1 LDGPSEVF
9 SQNRMPNIASAK
21 KRLRQNI
28 AIREQN
34 RSKRSFVRNRC
45 KNVVQAVRQ
54 GNIEDADKLFR
65 EAVKALDQASSKR
78 IVHKNAA
85 ARKKSRLS
93 AMIRKL
99 KEKEGEK
106 QPVASGN

>member
-1 LDGPSEVF
+1 
-9 SQNRMPNIASAK
+9 MPNIASAK

-28 AIREQN
+28 ATREQN
-34 RSKRSFVRNRC
+34 RARRSFVRNRC
-45 KNVVQAVRQ
+45 KNVVKAVQ
-54 GNIEDADKLFR
+54 LGNIDDADRLFR
-65 EAVKALDQASSKR
+65 DAVKALDQASSKR

-99 KEKEGEK
+99 KEKVK
-106 QPVASGN
+106 LAATMNS

>member
-1 LDGPSEVF
+1 
-9 SQNRMPNIASAK
+9 MPNIGSAK

-28 AIREQN
+28 ATRERN
-34 RSKRSFVRNRC
+34 RDRRSFVRNRC
-45 KNVVQAVRQ
+45 KNVVKAVLA
-54 GNIEDADKLFR
+54 GSVEDAEKLFR

-78 IVHKNAA
+78 IVHRNAA

-99 KEKEGEK
+99 KE
-106 QPVASGN
+106 SGK

>member
-1 LDGPSEVF
+1 
-9 SQNRMPNIASAK
+9 MPNIASAK
-21 KRLRQNI
+21 KRLRQNV
-28 AIREQN
+28 ATRERN
-34 RSKRSFVRNRC
+34 RARRSFVRNRC
-45 KNVVQAVRQ
+45 KNVIKAVLA
-54 GNIEDADKLFR
+54 GKVDDADKLFR

-99 KEKEGEK
+99 KE
-106 QPVASGN
+106 SGKS

>member
-1 LDGPSEVF
+1 
-9 SQNRMPNIASAK
+9 MPNIASAK

-28 AIREQN
+28 ATRERN
-34 RSKRSFVRNRC
+34 RARRSFVRNRC
-45 KNVVQAVRQ
+45 KNVVKAVRA
-54 GNIEDADKLFR
+54 GSVEDAEQLFR

-78 IVHKNAA
+78 IVHRNAA

-99 KEKEGEK
+99 KESVK
-106 QPVASGN
+106 

>member
-1 LDGPSEVF
+1 
-9 SQNRMPNIASAK
+9 MPNIASAK

-28 AIREQN
+28 ATRERN
-34 RSKRSFVRNRC
+34 RASRSFVRNRC
-45 KNVVQAVRQ
+45 KNVAKAVLV
-54 GNIEDADKLFR
+54 GSVDEAEKLFR

-78 IVHKNAA
+78 IVHRNTA

-99 KEKEGEK
+99 KEGAK
-106 QPVASGN
+106 